1 MTEGTRTSLAIPL
14 LAFVM
19 QAAAVNQAQLLDPQ
33 DAFRLS
39 VKGVDKRTAQIDFR
53 IAPGYYLYRDRFR
66 FETESGKTIADAVL
80 PTGKIKE
87 DPFFGRSQIY
97 RDHVSIKVPL
107 SEADLSRKQVTLKI
121 VSQGC
126 ADVGVC
132 YIAQEQR
139 ATVNLNRNSSP

>member
-1 MTEGTRTSLAIPL
+1 MRASLAIPL
-14 LAFVM
+14 LAFAM
-19 QAAAVNQAQLLDPQ
+19 QAGAVNQAELLDPQ

-39 VKGVDKRTAQIDFR
+39 VKAVDNRTAQVEFR

-87 DPFFGRSQIY
+87 DQFFGRSQIY

-107 SEADLSRKQVTLKI
+107 SDADLARRQVRLKV

-132 YIAQEQR
+132 YIPQEQWV
-139 ATVNLNRNSSP
+139 TVNLNRSSSP

>member
-1 MTEGTRTSLAIPL
+1 MRTSLAIPL
-14 LAFVM
+14 LAFAI
-19 QAAAVNQAQLLDPQ
+19 QAGAVNQAELLDPQ

-39 VKGVDKRTAQIDFR
+39 VKAVDKRTAQVEFR
-53 IAPGYYLYRDRFR
+53 IARGYYLYRDRFR

-87 DPFFGRSQIY
+87 DQFFGRSQVY

-107 SEADLSRKQVTLKI
+107 SDADLARRQVRLKV

-132 YIAQEQR
+132 YIPQEQWV
-139 ATVNLNRNSSP
+139 TVNLNRSSSP

>member
-1 MTEGTRTSLAIPL
+1 MRASLAIPL
-14 LAFVM
+14 LAFAM
-19 QAAAVNQAQLLDPQ
+19 QAGAVNQAELLDPQ

-39 VKGVDKRTAQIDFR
+39 VKAVDSRSAQVEFR

-87 DPFFGRSQIY
+87 DQFFGRSQIY

-107 SEADLSRKQVTLKI
+107 SDADVARRQVRLKI

-132 YIAQEQR
+132 YIPQEQW
-139 ATVNLNRNSSP
+139 ATVKLP